1 MLISKETLVQPGS
14 LLSGRRRINFGF
26 HRLVPEVYSSYSK
39 LQIHLDRRS
48 SLSKAL
54 SAVLTAM
61 LLVATTPGGTSDAL
75 AWGKHEQIRH
85 LVTLPP
91 IPDNPELNVPP
102 PFLNQGDAKPS
113 GLMLKGGVTLVVP
126 KGTPLKLKL
135 SSVPSTGLKMMD
147 RDEDGNLLPAQL
159 GQVITAKTTEDLFV
173 ADNKVIPAGTIF
185 RGQVSRIYE
194 PKRVGRPGALSL
206 SFNEFQ
212 TPDGRKFAFHCEADN
227 KIESTL
233 KTKGK
238 GLGTIAAHVAGG
250 AATGAL
256 IAYQLFGLEQTIA
269 MHGYNIAGGAAAGA
283 LGGMAVALLRKGR
296 VAVLEPGDDL
306 NMSIDCDLLM
316 TAAVEPK
323 PKKDPKLEG
332 LDIDVITAK
341 IIKDGLEGHCLRV
354 DAYICN
360 NTKYR
365 LSSIDLYLEDDN
377 GGRFPVCTSMEEEA
391 EILFRIDPY
400 STKHV
405 LFNFQ
410 VEFPKLKRKLV
421 WLEHAS
427 QTILTKQPLP

>member
-1 MLISKETLVQPGS
+1 MT
-14 LLSGRRRINFGF
+14 
-26 HRLVPEVYSSYSK
+26 
-39 LQIHLDRRS
+39 
-48 SLSKAL
+48 KAL

-102 PFLNQGDAKPS
+102 PFLNQSDTKPS

-135 SSVPSTGLKMMD
+135 STVPSTGLKMMD

-332 LDIDVITAK
+332 LDIEVLTAK
-341 IIKDGLEGHCLRV
+341 VIKDGLDGHCLRV
-354 DAYICN
+354 DAYINN

-377 GGRFPVCTSMEEEA
+377 GGRFPVCTSMEWDA
-391 EILFRIDPY
+391 EILFRVEPY
-400 STKHV
+400 TSKHI

-427 QTILTKQPLP
+427 QTVLTKQPLP